1 MAHRSQNSEKLV
13 LIRLLSLVFKV
24 LRCTNVMWQQQR
36 AEYMAMQAVF
46 TCTLLVIL
54 SRIQNPASVP
64 WAHPVN
70 VVPPC
75 TGFAATQVMRP
86 STLGTGS
93 THHYPDSVCCPLPA
107 RVWIPCT
114 GYVAVQ
120 AVHIYTLPGFRGIQ

>member
-1 MAHRSQNSEKLV
+1 
-13 LIRLLSLVFKV
+13 
-24 LRCTNVMWQQQR
+24 MWKHQR
-36 AEYMAMQAVF
+36 AEYVAMQAVF
-46 TCTLLVIL
+46 KCTLLVI
-54 SRIQNPASVP
+54 SGIQNPTSVP

-75 TGFAATQVMRP
+75 TGFAAPQVLRP

-107 RVWIPCT
+107 RVWIPCA

-120 AVHIYTLPGFRGIQ
+120 AVHIYIHIYIYTLPGFRGIQ